1 MILAIAGHVDHG
13 KTAMVAALTG
23 TDTDRLPEEK
33 ARGMSIDIGFAYADL
48 AGGRRI
54 GLVDMPGHE
63 RFLGNLIAGLAAV
76 DGVLLV
82 VAADSGPQAQTH
94 AQLAILSLLDL
105 PPSLVVLSKVDRV
118 DDARRAAAS
127 AEAQA
132 ALRAAGM
139 ADRPLQPFSAASG
152 EGRAALL
159 SRLHEL
165 AGRQGAGNG
174 PWARDGRFRLSVD
187 RAFLRP
193 GAGPVVTGGVTA
205 GRLAA
210 GDAAMLSP
218 AGIAVRAREIRA
230 MDRPAEVALAGQRC
244 AIGLSAR
251 ALDRAGVGRSGG
263 IGRGQWLL
271 HPDLHRPSQ
280 RLDVLLRPGA
290 GLPTG
295 LPDGRQVTLHLGAAR
310 LQARLA
316 LHDLPPGAAN
326 DAVAGHLRLD
336 RPVAALAGDR
346 LLLRDPASG
355 AALAAG
361 RVLDPW
367 PPDRGMMRPA
377 RAAQVAALAMP
388 DGSRQAAALLA
399 ASPDGVDLAR
409 LALSRNAEPAALAG
423 LYEGVGAVQPV
434 PGLALAPAEWRNLQA
449 ALADAVAAAHAAAPE
464 ASGIGRGQIVR
475 AVSPRRPAALAAAG
489 LDALVAAGRLA
500 ERGDRVAR
508 PGHVPRL
515 RAADEA
521 LWLRLAPLLAERPP
535 PTVPVLGKR
544 LGLSAGS
551 LDRALGRLATFGH
564 LVRIAGNRVVAA
576 ADLAVWQAALRD
588 LAARNPVG
596 IRDFC
601 DATGLGRN
609 FAVALL
615 EHCDRTGMTRP
626 DGAGGRVLAT
636 EPDGAEDGPSR
647 PDVIKLSDTSFT

>member
-139 ADRPLQPFSAASG
+139 AERPVQPFSAASG

-165 AGRQGAGNG
+165 AGRQGAAAG

-205 GRLAA
+205 GRLAV

-218 AGIAVRAREIRA
+218 AGIEVRAREIRA
-230 MDRPAEVALAGQRC
+230 MDRPADVALAGQRC
-244 AIGLSAR
+244 AIGLTAR
-251 ALDRAGVGRSGG
+251 ALDRAGLGRTGG

-280 RLDVLLRPGA
+280 RLDVLLRTA
-290 GLPTG
+290 GL

-316 LHDLPPGAAN
+316 LHDLPGGSPPGLVAA
-326 DAVAGHLRLD
+326 HLRLD
-336 RPVAALAGDR
+336 RPAAALAGDR

-377 RAAQVAALAMP
+377 RAAQLAALAIP
-388 DGSRQAAALLA
+388 DAGRQAAALLA

-409 LALSRNAEPAALAG
+409 LALSRNAGPAALAA
-423 LYEGVGAVQPV
+423 LYDGIGAVRPA
-434 PGLALAPAEWRNLQA
+434 PGLAVAPAAWQALQDD
-449 ALADAVAAAHAAAPE
+449 LADAVAAAHAAAPE
-464 ASGIGRGQIVR
+464 APGVAR
-475 AVSPRRPAALAAAG
+475 ALILRALAPRRAAALAAAG
-489 LDALVAAGRLA
+489 LDAMVATGRLA
-500 ERGDRVAR
+500 ARGDRVAR

-535 PTVPVLGKR
+535 PAVPVLGKR

-588 LAARNPVG
+588 LAARDPVG
-596 IRDFC
+596 IRGFC

-647 PDVIKLSDTSFT
+647 SDVIKLSDPSFT